1 MNTQPYRQY
10 ICRACGH
17 VYDEAVGDPDGGLP
31 AGTRLQDIPDDW
43 VCPLCGVTKADFE
56 PFEPPPMTQRVAQ
69 RVAASSPSTRAL
81 AGRSRPGLVIVGGGT
96 AAWALIEQIRGL
108 DAQRPITLVSA
119 CAADRY
125 DKPRLS
131 VAFKQGASADSLP
144 TETGEAAAARLGV
157 KLLAHTTAVGVNRTA
172 RRLRTTRGTLLYAD
186 LVLAHGAVPQLCAG
200 LPPEQ
205 TWRIN
210 DLGAYS
216 GLRRAL
222 AQGGP
227 AGGTAR
233 VLIVGAGL
241 VGCELANDLALAGHP
256 VTLIDHSPRPL
267 PMATVQQ
274 SAELM
279 QAWKALPIEFV
290 GGAGVKSCSSRPNR
304 TAASAPSSSGVELIL
319 DSGRM
324 LEADVLISAVGLST
338 PSRLAQQAGLHWDKG
353 IAVDPQT
360 LATGVPHVHAL
371 GDCISIGGRPQRF
384 IEPIGRQ
391 ARVLAARLC
400 GLPSPLYDS
409 TLPPIRVKTSSL
421 QLTLAA

>member
-1 MNTQPYRQY
+1 MNTQAYRQY

-43 VCPLCGVTKADFE
+43 ACPLCGVTKADFE
-56 PFEPPPMTQRVAQ
+56 PYDPTPMTQRVAP
-69 RVAASSPSTRAL
+69 RAAASSPSTRTR
-81 AGRSRPGLVIVGGGT
+81 AGRSRAGVVIVGGGT
-96 AAWALIEQIRGL
+96 AAWALIEQIRAL

-131 VAFKQGASADSLP
+131 VAFKQGATPASLP
-144 TETGEAAAARLGV
+144 TETGVAAAARLGV
-157 KLLAHTTAVGVNRTA
+157 KLLAHTTAVGVNRAA
-172 RRLRTTRGTLLYAD
+172 RRLRTTRGTLPYED
-186 LVLAHGAVPQLCAG
+186 LVMAHGAVPQPCAG
-200 LPPEQ
+200 LPPER

-210 DLGAYS
+210 DLGAYA
-216 GLRRAL
+216 GLRKAL
-222 AQGGP
+222 ARGGQT
-227 AGGTAR
+227 GGTAR

-256 VTLIDHSPRPL
+256 VTLLDRSPRPL

-274 SAELM
+274 SAELL

-290 GGAGVKSCSSRPNR
+290 GGAGVKSCSSKRNGA
-304 TAASAPSSSGVELIL
+304 AASVPAQGGVELIL

-324 LEADVLISAVGLST
+324 LEADVLISAVGLRT
-338 PSRLAQQAGLHWDKG
+338 PSRLAQQAGLQWDQG

-371 GDCISIGGRPQRF
+371 GDCISIDGRPQRF
-384 IEPIGRQ
+384 IEPIRRQ

-400 GLPSPLYDS
+400 GLPVPLYDS